1 MKKVLFATTALI
13 ATAGVASADI
23 TITGSANMGLNYL
36 EDRARET
43 QVENEIDFN
52 IVATGTSDNGIA
64 FGASVD
70 LDASEVN
77 QVDGTDVG
85 TGAND
90 PEVFITYNG
99 LTVTMGAVG
108 AADDTGGSADVGFDG
123 IGVDSEQTATGDHD
137 VALAYSMNGVSLN
150 LSFGNDSGDMA
161 AAISGSIAGVDA
173 TFTYGEEDA
182 VKTVTSLTL
191 GFDFAGLGVTAY
203 VDQADFDAAGTADI
217 DGTGFDIS
225 YTMGAVTY
233 TVAWSDTDA
242 AADVDADYGIGASVA
257 LGGGLNFVAGVG
269 SVDDKTAAEAGF
281 TMAF

>member
-23 TITGSANMGLNYL
+23 TIAGSANMGLNYL

-43 QVENEIDFN
+43 RVQNEIDFD
-52 IVATGTSDNGIA
+52 IKASGVSDNGIA

-70 LDASEVN
+70 LDASEAN
-77 QVDGTDVG
+77 QVDGSDVG

-90 PEVFITYNG
+90 PEVYITYNG

-108 AADDTGGSADVGFDG
+108 AADDTGGTADVGFDG

-161 AAISGSIAGVDA
+161 AAVSGTVAGVDA
-173 TFTYGEEDA
+173 TFTYGEDDGT
-182 VKTVTSLTL
+182 KTVTSLTL
-191 GFDFAGLGVTAY
+191 GFDLNGLGITAY
-203 VDQADFDAAGTADI
+203 MDQTDYDAAGTADV
-217 DGTGFDIS
+217 DGTGFDVS

-233 TVAWSDTDA
+233 TFAWSDTDA
-242 AADVDADYGIGASVA
+242 ASDVDADYGIGASVD
-257 LGGGLNFVAGVG
+257 LGGGLKFVAGAG
-269 SVDDKTAAEAGF
+269 SVNDKTAAEAGF